1 MDIGGG
7 MANELAKVEAAAAVD
22 LPQSFAADKPD
33 VLERAIAATNNGRAG
48 ANQHHALGHDQKA
61 AIIVRL
67 LLGPKGD
74 LPLIGLDTT
83 TTARLVR
90 ATASLSFVD
99 ESTILAVIQDF
110 LAEIDSLSLYFQ
122 PGLEGAIDTL
132 GSLITEDVT
141 ARLSFT
147 PSSDVPDDPWISI
160 SNMAVDA
167 LTPILKLEAPQVNAI
182 VLSRLNAI
190 KSAEILTELPPE
202 LAQAATQA
210 ALEIGRV
217 EMSAMNKIGLAI
229 ADSLHAAADL
239 GALAGDP
246 VDRVG
251 SMLNYTPG
259 SARETMLAVLEAND
273 PRLAD
278 QLRKIMFTFGDIPD
292 RIEVKDV
299 PKLVRA
305 VDNDTLVQAL
315 AGAANVEKE
324 TVDFIFANLSKRLSE
339 QLREEVQE
347 LDDVKTKDAD
357 DAMNAVVQG
366 IRKLEE
372 EGKIMMI
379 IGED

>member
-1 MDIGGG
+1 
-7 MANELAKVEAAAAVD
+7 MANELAKVDAAVNM
-22 LPQSFAADKPD
+22 PPAFATDKPD
-33 VLERAIAATNNGRAG
+33 VLERAIAATNDGQVG
-48 ANQHHALGHDQKA
+48 ATLHHALGHDQKA

-74 LPLIGLDTT
+74 LPLIGLDTM

-110 LAEIDSLSLYFQ
+110 LTEIDSLSLYFH

-132 GSLITEDVT
+132 GSLITDDVT

-160 SNMAVDA
+160 ADMTVDA
-167 LTPILKLEAPQVNAI
+167 LATMLKNEAPQVNAI
-182 VLSRLNAI
+182 VLSRLSAT
-190 KSAEILTELPPE
+190 KSAEILTELPDQ

-217 EMSAMNKIGLAI
+217 EMTAMNKIGLAI
-229 ADSLHAAADL
+229 ADTLHAAADL

-251 SMLNYTPG
+251 SMLNYAPG
-259 SARETMLAVLEAND
+259 SAREAMLSVLEAND

-305 VDNDTLVQAL
+305 VDNDTLVRAL
-315 AGAANVEKE
+315 AGAANIEKE

-339 QLREEVQE
+339 QLAEEVRE
-347 LDDVKTKDAD
+347 VGDVKTKDAD
-357 DAMNAVVQG
+357 EAMNAVVQG
-366 IRKLEE
+366 IRQLEE

-379 IGED
+379 IGEE